1 MLVGCQS
8 LGRLPR
14 GSRSEAAAMAVLARL
29 VSLVCSS
36 NPADYVGELGAGFDL
51 ELAVD
56 AAEVYFHGFDRD
68 EEGLGDLLVAMPS
81 AAIRATRRSLGVSAS
96 TPVNAS
102 VRGRAPV
109 AANSSCACLTSRS
122 APAR

>member
-1 MLVGCQS
+1 MLVRCQS

-56 AAEVYFHGFDRD
+56 AAEVYFHGLDRD
-68 EEGLGDLLVAMPS
+68 EEGLGDLLVGHAFGGHPGDPAFARRQRLDAGQRQFAWSRARGGQFVLRMPNEP
-81 AAIRATRRSLGVSAS
+81 RRS
-96 TPVNAS
+96 
-102 VRGRAPV
+102 
-109 AANSSCACLTSRS
+109 
-122 APAR
+122 